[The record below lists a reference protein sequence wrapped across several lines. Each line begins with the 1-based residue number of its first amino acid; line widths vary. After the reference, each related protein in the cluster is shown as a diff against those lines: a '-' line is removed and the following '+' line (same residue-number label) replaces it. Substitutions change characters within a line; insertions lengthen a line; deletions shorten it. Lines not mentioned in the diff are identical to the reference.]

1 MTYVAASPA
10 LLVQGVGNQG
20 IAVWYHQSADAGSV
34 VDTTGFITDGG
45 NLGMKVGDLF
55 VHRDTGTNI
64 ITSYTVITVSA
75 TAPGAVDLSDTT
87 TTATG
92 TNSD

>member
-1 MTYVAASPA
+1 MTYVVKSPA
-10 LLVQGVGNQG
+10 LVTQGLGNQN
-20 IAVWYHQSADAGSV
+20 IAIWFHQSADSGAT

-45 NLGMKVGDLF
+45 DLGMKVNDLVF
-55 VHRDTGTNI
+55 HLNTSTNI
-64 ITSYTVITVSA
+64 VTSHVVITVSA

-87 TTATG
+87 TIGSG